1 MPAEYPPDSPPASHA
16 MRQSFCAMTRLRV
29 QTNLAQ
35 TKPARYWGSMGILRL
50 ILITL
55 VGIVAAMLYFGRDD
69 GLPETLIGRTP
80 PPPAEVITPNA
91 ALDPVTEP
99 EPEPDPAPPP
109 PTAEVA
115 ERPAPTPPPAAP
127 EIVVAPEPTPAPT
140 PTPTPAPVV
149 EPEPEPQPAPVVVE
163 ETPPAPAQP
172 EPEPADTVL
181 YVTGTKVN
189 VRTGP
194 ATVYEVI
201 TSLERGAAVVDLG
214 DAGEGWRLIR
224 LGEGEIG
231 YMSGDFLSPT
241 AP

>member
-1 MPAEYPPDSPPASHA
+1 
-16 MRQSFCAMTRLRV
+16 MRQSPCAWTGLAV

-55 VGIVAAMLYFGRDD
+55 VGIVAAMLYFGRDE

-80 PPPAEVITPNA
+80 PPPAEVIAPNA
-91 ALDPVTEP
+91 ALDPAP
-99 EPEPDPAPPP
+99 EPEPTPAPPP
-109 PTAEVA
+109 PAAEVA
-115 ERPAPTPPPAAP
+115 EQPAPTPPPAVP
-127 EIVVAPEPTPAPT
+127 EIVEAPEPEPAPT
-140 PTPTPAPVV
+140 PTPVV

-163 ETPPAPAQP
+163 ETPPPPAQP
-172 EPEPADTVL
+172 EPEPEPEPVDTVL

-194 ATVYEVI
+194 ATVYEII

>member
-1 MPAEYPPDSPPASHA
+1 
-16 MRQSFCAMTRLRV
+16 MRQSPCAWTRLAV

-55 VGIVAAMLYFGRDD
+55 VGIIAAMLYFGRDD

-80 PPPAEVITPNA
+80 PPPAEVVTPNA
-91 ALDPVTEP
+91 ALDPVAEP
-99 EPEPDPAPPP
+99 EPVAEPAPEPAPPAPAPEVAADPAPAAPEVVQTPDPAP
-109 PTAEVA
+109 A
-115 ERPAPTPPPAAP
+115 PA
-127 EIVVAPEPTPAPT
+127 
-140 PTPTPAPVV
+140 V
-149 EPEPEPQPAPVVVE
+149 EPEPEPAPVVVE
-163 ETPPAPAQP
+163 EATPPPAAAPEVVTPAP

-194 ATVYEVI
+194 ATVYEVV
-201 TSLERGAAVVDLG
+201 TSLEQGAAVVDLG
-214 DAGEGWRLIR
+214 DAGEGWRLVR
-224 LGEGEIG
+224 LREGEIG